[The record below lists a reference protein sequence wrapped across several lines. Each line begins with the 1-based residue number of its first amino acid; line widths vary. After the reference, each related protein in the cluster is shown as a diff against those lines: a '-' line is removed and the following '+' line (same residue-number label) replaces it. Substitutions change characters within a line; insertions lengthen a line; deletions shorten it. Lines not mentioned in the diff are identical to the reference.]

1 MVVKK
6 GCLNSYGPY
15 IIAHSVLYNTITDPN
30 LPGPYA
36 ETVSTRYPTYVRY
49 NTI

>member
-6 GCLNSYGPY
+6 GCLNSYSSY
-15 IIAHSVLYNTITDPN
+15 NITHSVWYNTINDPN

-36 ETVSTRYPTYVRY
+36 ETVLTRSPTYVRY
-49 NTI
+49 NNI